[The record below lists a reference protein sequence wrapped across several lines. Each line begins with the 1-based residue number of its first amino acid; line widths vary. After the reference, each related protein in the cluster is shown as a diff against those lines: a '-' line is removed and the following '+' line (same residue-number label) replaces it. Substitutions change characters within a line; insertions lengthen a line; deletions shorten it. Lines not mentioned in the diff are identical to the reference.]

1 MILQIPPDAVRL
13 LANPDHKPVRE
24 MFIQWVGTS
33 LRDTLTHLLFP
44 VDDLPPGQRAV
55 LEAEARILMGFQ
67 DALAGA
73 SRVAAVQARPP
84 ADAKGNSPGGFV

>member
-13 LANPDHKPVRE
+13 LASPDHKPVRDL
-24 MFIQWVGTS
+24 FVQWIGTS
-33 LRDTLTHLLFP
+33 LRDTLGHLLFP
-44 VDDLPPGQRAV
+44 DGDLPPGQRAV

-67 DALAGA
+67 DAFAGA

-84 ADAKGNSPGGFV
+84 ADARGNSPGGFV

>member
-1 MILQIPPDAVRL
+1 MILQLPPDAVRM
-13 LANPDHKPVRE
+13 LANPDHKPVRDLLG
-24 MFIQWVGTS
+24 QWIGAS
-33 LRDTLTHLLFP
+33 LQDTLTHLLFP
-44 VDDLPPGQRAV
+44 DGDLPPGQRAV

-67 DALAGA
+67 DAFAGA